1 MSSVRVDASAL
12 LMTPPGNFQCIHFP
26 YNNGEETPNRNTIA
40 FLMVLKSYIAIV
52 NSCNFD
58 ASILYSIRTSTGHWS
73 KFGWVNKWG
82 TVLCVDRETS
92 ISLPAFNGYCSF
104 TNNPTAKAIPL
115 WNNDVQCK
123 VKQQMRET
131 LWNELMH
138 NLSGIVKGGRP
149 IKGIK
154 VTRYDVLFIIFPC
167 GSHKI

>member
-1 MSSVRVDASAL
+1 VLDPWLHQETFNVYIFLITMAKK
-12 LMTPPGNFQCIHFP
+12 PPI
-26 YNNGEETPNRNTIA
+26 ETPSR

-52 NSCNFD
+52 NSCNFG
-58 ASILYSIRTSTGHWS
+58 ASLLYSIRTSTGPWS

-92 ISLPAFNGYCSF
+92 MSLPAFNAYCSF

-123 VKQQMRET
+123 VKQQMCET

-138 NLSGIVKGGRP
+138 NFSGIVKAGRP
-149 IKGIK
+149 IKRIK
-154 VTRYDVLFIIFPC
+154 VTRYDVLFIIFRC